1 MYEYTRMDA
10 IVAERLT
17 SSPRIYNIY
26 GTCGIGI
33 LSEYFAQGDVEAMA
47 VSETGYF
54 NYQYYADTDEENE
67 HEPKGQAN
75 HTRTNATIT
84 TTVVP
89 TKPTIKNDPKV
100 DEPSFSTPAQVSASQ
115 RPRSRSHLPP
125 VHNELSGYTK
135 LKLSLHMAEAIA
147 DLHGY
152 SGGTI
157 VHQDIVRISTISK
170 NTLSHPLY
178 LYMYVFIGKIWR
190 TYLLFPSSRNTGTHA

>member
-33 LSEYFAQGDVEAMA
+33 LSEYFAHGDVETMA
-47 VSETGYF
+47 VPETGYF
-54 NYQYYADTDEENE
+54 NYQYYADTDEND
-67 HEPKGQAN
+67 HEPKRRSNTTTRLGQHQGN
-75 HTRTNATIT
+75 HTGTNATIT
-84 TTVVP
+84 TTVIP
-89 TKPTIKNDPKV
+89 TLAILNTDPEV
-100 DEPSFSTPAQVSASQ
+100 DEISSSTPAHASALQ

-170 NTLSHPLY
+170 
-178 LYMYVFIGKIWR
+178 
-190 TYLLFPSSRNTGTHA
+190 